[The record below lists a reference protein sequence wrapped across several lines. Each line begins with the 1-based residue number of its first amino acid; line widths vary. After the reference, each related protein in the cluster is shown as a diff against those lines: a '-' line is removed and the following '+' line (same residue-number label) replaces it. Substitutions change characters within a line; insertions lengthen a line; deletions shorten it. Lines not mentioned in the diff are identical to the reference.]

1 MAMILNR
8 ILLVCAGI
16 VILSTTT
23 LGHAQ
28 TNQQSAENVQIPENR
43 PRIALVLSG
52 GGARGFAHIGVL
64 RALREMHIPIDIVV
78 GTSMGA
84 VVGGAYA
91 AGRTPEELEKT
102 VRDTDWDTVLS
113 DRPARNNLDFRRKED
128 DTLLPTRI
136 EFAATKKGVSLPQAA
151 AGNATLENALTQLL
165 PEGMRDQPVN
175 QLP

>member
-16 VILSTTT
+16 AMLSTTT

-28 TNQQSAENVQIPENR
+28 ANQQSAVNAQVPENR

-84 VVGGAYA
+84 VVGGASNVLVLVVVGA
-91 AGRTPEELEKT
+91 AGLGQH
-102 VRDTDWDTVLS
+102 DL
-113 DRPARNNLDFRRKED
+113 
-128 DTLLPTRI
+128 
-136 EFAATKKGVSLPQAA
+136 
-151 AGNATLENALTQLL
+151 
-165 PEGMRDQPVN
+165 QP
-175 QLP
+175 